1 MEDEEVED
9 EDVEYE
15 DVEDE
20 EYEEVEDEEYEEVED
35 EEATKDHGDH
45 VSVEHGPDEVREEVL
60 AHEGLE
66 DEDKLVEAEEAE
78 IAADEVTFE
87 RPGEIS
93 EAGCGRGAGAGG
105 AARAVDVDGH
115 VGAHRLY
122 VALPGQAA

>member
-1 MEDEEVED
+1 MEDEEDKD
-9 EDVEYE
+9 EDVEA
-15 DVEDE
+15 
-20 EYEEVEDEEYEEVED
+20 
-35 EEATKDHGDH
+35 EEATKDHWDH
-45 VSVEHGPDEVREEVL
+45 VCVEHGPDEVREEVL

-66 DEDKLVEAEEAE
+66 DEDKLVKAVETE

-105 AARAVDVDGH
+105 AARPVDVDRH
-115 VGAHRLY
+115 VGAHRLD

>member
-9 EDVEYE
+9 EE
-15 DVEDE
+15 DKDD
-20 EYEEVEDEEYEEVED
+20 EVEA

-78 IAADEVTFE
+78 IAVDEVTFE

-93 EAGCGRGAGAGG
+93 EAGCGRGARAGG
-105 AARAVDVDGH
+105 AARTVDVDGH
-115 VGAHRLY
+115 VGAHRLD